1 MSGWSQEEIRRI
13 AESDDLHI
21 APFRDDG
28 KTYGTPTWIWSV
40 IVDGNL
46 YVRAYNGPESSWYG
60 AAVKQKA
67 GRITAAGMTKEVS
80 FERVA
85 DQMNDAI
92 DEAYRAKYSS
102 SPYLKPMIRPH
113 ARSATIRILSRA

>member
-1 MSGWSQEEIRRI
+1 VDGRKRKYAGLQKATICISRRF
-13 AESDDLHI
+13 ATTERRTVHL
-21 APFRDDG
+21 PGF
-28 KTYGTPTWIWSV
+28 WSV

-113 ARSATIRILSRA
+113 GRSATIRILSRA